1 MISVLEN
8 KQCCG
13 CSACMDICPVKAISI
28 EPDREGFL
36 YPRVDKNKCTNC
48 GLCEKVCPAIE
59 LPKFNG
65 EPEVYGL
72 QHKDKEV
79 LKKSQSGGAFWAIAE
94 EVLKNNGVVYGAA
107 FDDNLR
113 VVHTRAETVEES
125 QKFHGSK
132 YVQTDMRG
140 VMKQVKADL
149 QSGREVLFT
158 GTACHIVG
166 LYKFL
171 GNNYDNLITCDL
183 ICHGVPSPL
192 LLNKFL
198 KYISKKKKDNIKD
211 FSFGYYNTEEGY
223 TWNDPRCERIIFS
236 SGNSLKS
243 SKYIQMFTSNWCIR
257 PYCHKCPYT
266 RTERAAD
273 FTIGDFWGVE
283 NYTDS
288 FNTDKGVSVLFAN
301 SIKAKDLI
309 PNIREKAIC
318 ELTDIENVKKHQHNL
333 NHPTAPNKRR
343 GLIIEKLINKD
354 FISAYKTDRFYYYL
368 YCIKQKVLKH

>member
-113 VVHTRAETVEES
+113 VVHTRAETVE
-125 QKFHGSK
+125 
-132 YVQTDMRG
+132 
-140 VMKQVKADL
+140 
-149 QSGREVLFT
+149 
-158 GTACHIVG
+158 
-166 LYKFL
+166 
-171 GNNYDNLITCDL
+171 
-183 ICHGVPSPL
+183 
-192 LLNKFL
+192 
-198 KYISKKKKDNIKD
+198 
-211 FSFGYYNTEEGY
+211 
-223 TWNDPRCERIIFS
+223 
-236 SGNSLKS
+236 
-243 SKYIQMFTSNWCIR
+243 
-257 PYCHKCPYT
+257 
-266 RTERAAD
+266 
-273 FTIGDFWGVE
+273 
-283 NYTDS
+283 
-288 FNTDKGVSVLFAN
+288 
-301 SIKAKDLI
+301 
-309 PNIREKAIC
+309 
-318 ELTDIENVKKHQHNL
+318 
-333 NHPTAPNKRR
+333 
-343 GLIIEKLINKD
+343 
-354 FISAYKTDRFYYYL
+354 
-368 YCIKQKVLKH
+368 